1 MRRLLAAALAAAC
14 AALMVAACV
23 GWWVS
28 RTALDTPRFVAV
40 AGPVID
46 QPPVQTS
53 LSTAIAGE
61 LTSLVGLPQ
70 LTGLVRREVASVVAG
85 PTFRGV
91 WYASVTVAHRD
102 IVQAL
107 TGPTGP
113 TAAVTGSGGTVS
125 VDVIDV
131 VGQVLAAMPPS
142 PAALLGQGRVLA
154 LSPGQTPA
162 EVRIQVAKY
171 LGHPLP
177 PGFATVP
184 VATTETLDRARTAV
198 RVFDGSVVVLGVAA
212 ALALMAALVVS
223 RRRLRTVGQVGVWV
237 ALFTALAYVGAQ
249 RLGTAAA
256 ATVPA
261 GPVRPAVSAVVAA
274 LFDSLRAPAVA
285 VCAAGV
291 AVAVVTHLPGRHR

>member
-131 VGQVLAAMPPS
+131 VGQV
-142 PAALLGQGRVLA
+142 
-154 LSPGQTPA
+154 
-162 EVRIQVAKY
+162 
-171 LGHPLP
+171 
-177 PGFATVP
+177 F
-184 VATTETLDRARTAV
+184 
-198 RVFDGSVVVLGVAA
+198 
-212 ALALMAALVVS
+212 
-223 RRRLRTVGQVGVWV
+223 
-237 ALFTALAYVGAQ
+237 
-249 RLGTAAA
+249 
-256 ATVPA
+256 
-261 GPVRPAVSAVVAA
+261 AVSDEGSTLCDMNFFKPKIGCVKDA
-274 LFDSLRAPAVA
+274 LHINISRKQLRIRAP
-285 VCAAGV
+285 
-291 AVAVVTHLPGRHR
+291 